1 MNYSDLLDSFEQ
13 TEELGEI
20 ADLEINS
27 INSEEGNIPLKG
39 LEGTKKKISEESSK
53 IISDKTSILISRLG
67 QPKVVRPENTVAP
80 SNSWIVVN
88 FENEKVQEYYDFF
101 QREEVLT
108 KLEDLREG
116 EAMPK
121 ASLKDMEEL
130 KVPVL

>member
-1 MNYSDLLDSFEQ
+1 MSYSDLLDSFEQ
-13 TEELGEI
+13 TKKLGDI

-27 INSEEGNIPLKG
+27 INSEEGDIPLKG

-67 QPKVVRPENTVAP
+67 QPKVVRPEKTVAP